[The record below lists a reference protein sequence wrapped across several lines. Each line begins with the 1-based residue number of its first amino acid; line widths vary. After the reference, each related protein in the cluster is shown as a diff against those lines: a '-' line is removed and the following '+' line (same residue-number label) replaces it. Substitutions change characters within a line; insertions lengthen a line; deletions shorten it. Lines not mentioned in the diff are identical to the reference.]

1 VTVVILRVNHA
12 IVYVKLVSMPNFPH
26 PLFSGAGGLDIGF
39 HRAGFKIVACVEIG
53 LKISG
58 IRLAVDTDAFAQLG
72 YQLFYRVDCADYGFH
87 HPNWLFP
94 LLLSIHNKY

>member
-1 VTVVILRVNHA
+1 
-12 IVYVKLVSMPNFPH
+12 MPNFPH
-26 PLFSGAGGLDIGF
+26 LYFLALVGLILAFTGQ
-39 HRAGFKIVACVEIG
+39 ALKLSPVSKIG